1 MLSAKAYNAAGKN
14 VDFVRQS
21 DIDKVCY
28 LEFIMKPAR
37 QSGGRVANRDVMGL
51 LHLERKPAYRQ
62 LRKLVDA
69 GELEFRGS
77 EAYCFYAIV
86 E

>member
-62 LRKLVDA
+62 LKNLWMPESWSLGVARLT
-69 GELEFRGS
+69 
-77 EAYCFYAIV
+77 AITP
-86 E
+86 